1 MENIISITM
10 INPKRKPLFVR
21 CLEIFFYFRLKASM
35 RTHRHK
41 TRRAT
46 TPIPMSLRYGLF
58 FPAFRLVF
66 FRRDIFTLHAHFD
79 STGKRKRFCHI
90 DIHINIMLVAS

>member
-21 CLEIFFYFRLKASM
+21 CLEKIFYFRLKASM

-41 TRRAT
+41 TRCAT

-58 FPAFRLVF
+58 FPAFRLFFLEEIYLRYTLILTVRVKENVF
-66 FRRDIFTLHAHFD
+66 VTL
-79 STGKRKRFCHI
+79 TYT
-90 DIHINIMLVAS
+90 LT